1 MEQMCQVRETE
12 PGVPAR
18 EQVPTHGV
26 FVIDEA
32 DLDEVSGGGGRAG
45 GVIGDRIGTYE

>member
-1 MEQMCQVRETE
+1 MKRISQVRETE

-32 DLDEVSGGGGRAG
+32 DLDAVSGWWRCRRRGC
-45 GVIGDRIGTYE
+45 